1 MKNIKFI
8 DLLKLPDEDFKNLKL
23 IFNSDWDY
31 NPNNVPEY
39 IRSKFGLKP
48 RRFDLLNMY
57 KEGEA
62 ELVRESVKTHNPNSH
77 RRFIN
82 GDVVF
87 CFIPFADK
95 DWLLVNAFRVLDDS
109 KYLIDADEEALSD
122 YQQYFGR
129 LVITWADRTT
139 MNIVMK
145 DKEAISRL
153 TVKAILEESYD
164 EVSEEFPGY
173 ENVDLSW
180 EKLNRVLKMK
190 TWRTALEN
198 QKGVYLI
205 TDTSAN
211 KRYVGSAYGEDMILG
226 RWENYAKNGHGGN
239 VLLRELVDREGLDY
253 VKRNFRYS
261 ILDIYKSTTDDKTIL
276 GRESWWKEILLTRNP
291 AFGYNDN

>member
-1 MKNIKFI
+1 MKSIKFI

-39 IRSKFGLKP
+39 IRSRFGLKP

-62 ELVRESVKTHNPNSH
+62 ELVRESVKTHNPNSR

-239 VLLRELVDREGLDY
+239 ALLRKLVDREGLDY
-253 VKRNFRYS
+253 VKCNFRYS

-276 GRESWWKEILLTRNP
+276 GRESWWKDILLTRNH